1 MIDENLHVA
10 DDQLLLHASGELS
23 ESSHSR
29 ISAHLDRCSQCRARL
44 EELEGTFA
52 EFTDVHFRVR
62 NLGLPPLD
70 ASRDRLKSRL
80 AALSTQ
86 SGERNTRDHSVSEI
100 SFLQPGLPALARHRQ
115 AAVLAALALAACL
128 LLAIRL
134 RGPEAFER
142 SHSLSASLRR
152 GEEPDLRLTPGA
164 TIPVTQSQ
172 VCSADAATEAAT
184 KIAAVPV
191 SLKRKVF
198 EEYGVT
204 PPQPDAYEVDY
215 LITPELGG
223 ATDIRNLWP
232 EPYQDTVWNAHVK
245 DQLEDRLHRMV
256 CHGDVD
262 LATAQH
268 DISTDWIAAYRK
280 YFHVDYPLA
289 DSAALMLSTAGP
301 LRPLPPRS

>member
-10 DDQLLLHASGELS
+10 DDQLLLQASGELP
-23 ESSHSR
+23 ESSNSR
-29 ISAHLDRCSQCRARL
+29 ISNHLDRCSQCRARL
-44 EELEGTFA
+44 EELEGTLA
-52 EFTDVHFRVR
+52 EFTDTHFRTH
-62 NLGLPPLD
+62 NLSLPPAD
-70 ASRDRLKSRL
+70 ASRDRLKARL
-80 AALSTQ
+80 FELSAQ
-86 SGERNTRDHSVSEI
+86 SGERETRDRLESENGFLHSGWV
-100 SFLQPGLPALARHRQ
+100 ALARHSQ
-115 AAVLAALALAACL
+115 GAVLAAFALAACL
-128 LLAIRL
+128 LLVIRL
-134 RGPEAFER
+134 HGPGAGEKKY
-142 SHSLSASLRR
+142 SLSTSLERL
-152 GEEPDLRLTPGA
+152 EEPDFQLTPGA
-164 TIPVTQSQ
+164 TIPVTQNQ
-172 VCSADAATEAAT
+172 VCSAGAATEAAT
-184 KIAAVPV
+184 TIAAVPV

-256 CHGDVD
+256 CHGDMD

-280 YFHVDYPLA
+280 YFHVDKPVA
-289 DSAALMLSTAGP
+289 DNSSVNPTES
-301 LRPLPPRS
+301 RHTLPIT